1 MKSRSQTEGDVDL
14 VLRGGRIITMKPD
27 APTAEALAIRQNR
40 IVDVGTSDR
49 ISELIKPDTT
59 VINLDGLTVIPGFN
73 DTHAHMDREGLKA
86 QRPSLEGA
94 QSIDDILQRVSD
106 VAANTPPGEWIVT
119 MPVGTPPCYFGGPE
133 TLAENRMPTRHELD
147 SVTPDNPVCIAGVF
161 SNWGAPPSYTALNSR
176 ALELNGIERDT
187 EPRCSGI
194 EIDRDESGEP
204 TGVFIEMNQ
213 RPFIEFDLLPA
224 VPRFGLQERIEGIR
238 HSMQVYN
245 EVGTTSVYEGH
256 GLSAQTVAAYR
267 ELWEKGDLSVRVA
280 LTLSPAWRDIAEA
293 RMIMRDWLGHAQG
306 RGMGDPWFWI
316 TGVHIAYGG
325 ETEVADLARQDLPNT
340 GWSGFGEQAVSKS
353 DFRDYCLAAAEFN
366 LRVHTIVGD
375 DLQDLVP
382 ALVEVAERYPIGER
396 RWVVEHIGRAR
407 QEDLKTL
414 QKLGV
419 QVTTIPAYFVWKG
432 GGWYIDDPDFG
443 DSVVAHRSML
453 NLGIPVAAGTDNIPY
468 DPFFTLWVM
477 ATRHERHENRVLGP
491 NQRVSGMEALDMLT
505 RQGARLTFEEDQKGI
520 LAPGYYADIAVL
532 SDDPT
537 SIDPENLKDLH
548 CHLTISG
555 GNVVHRDL

>member
-1 MKSRSQTEGDVDL
+1 MTGKSQAEGGADL
-14 VLRGGRIITMKPD
+14 VLRGARVITMNPTAPAADAVATNNGRIV
-27 APTAEALAIRQNR
+27 A
-40 IVDVGTSDR
+40 VGTSDE
-49 ISELIKPDTT
+49 IGKLAGPDTEI
-59 VINLDGLTVIPGFN
+59 VDLDGLTVIPGFN

-94 QSIDDILQRVSD
+94 QSIADILQRVSD

-133 TLAENRMPTRHELD
+133 TLAENRMPTRQELD
-147 SVTPDNPVCIAGVF
+147 SVAPDHPVCIAGVF
-161 SNWGAPPSYTALNSR
+161 ANWGAPPGYTALNSR
-176 ALELNGIERDT
+176 ALELNGIRRDT

-204 TGVFIEMNQ
+204 TGVIIETNQ

-224 VPRFGLQERIEGIR
+224 VPRFGLQERIDGIR
-238 HSMQVYN
+238 HSMQIYN
-245 EVGTTSVYEGH
+245 AVGTTSVYEGH

-267 ELWEKGDLSVRVA
+267 DLWEKGDLSVRVA

-293 RMIMRDWLGHAQG
+293 RTIMRDWLGHARG

-325 ETEVADLARQDLPNT
+325 ESAVADLAREDLPNT
-340 GWSGFGEQAVSKS
+340 GWSGFVEQAVSQK
-353 DFRDYCLAAAEFN
+353 DFRDYCLTAAEYD

-382 ALVEVAERYPIGER
+382 ALVEVGERYPIGER

-407 QEDLKTL
+407 QEDLETL
-414 QKLGV
+414 RKLGV

-432 GGWYIDDPDFG
+432 GGWYADDPDFG
-443 DSVVAHRSML
+443 ESVVAHRAML
-453 NLGIPVAAGTDNIPY
+453 DLGIPVAAGTDNIPY

-477 ATRHERHENRVLGP
+477 STRHERHENRVLGP
-491 NQRVSGMEALDMLT
+491 NQRISGAESLDLLT
-505 RQGARLTFEEDQKGI
+505 RQGARLTFEEDRKGI
-520 LAPGYYADIAVL
+520 LASGYYADIAVL

-537 SIDPENLKDLH
+537 SMDPEKLRDLR
-548 CHLTISG
+548 CHLTIAG
-555 GNVVHRDL
+555 GKVVHRDL